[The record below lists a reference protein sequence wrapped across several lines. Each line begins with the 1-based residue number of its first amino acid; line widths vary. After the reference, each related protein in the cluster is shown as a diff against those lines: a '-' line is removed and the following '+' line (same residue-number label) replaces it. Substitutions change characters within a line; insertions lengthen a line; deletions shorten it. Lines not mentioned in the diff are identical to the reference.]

1 MLTKKHIIKVDNK
14 LMRYQDI
21 LFKIK
26 IRNPKEKVNG
36 R

>member
-1 MLTKKHIIKVDNK
+1 MLNKKHIIKVDNK

-26 IRNPKEKVNG
+26 NQKPKRES
-36 R
+36 